1 MGATSFANVVVA
13 LAIEDTIKTVR
24 SSRILPPRI
33 GNVRLMFKQQ
43 LPFCFSMHLFYVEPS
58 TQVWS
63 GSEMPK
69 KLRPQNRKRLVPLPV
84 VAGFPPWTE
93 GALTALEPR

>member
-33 GNVRLMFKQQ
+33 GNVRCMVFNQQ
-43 LPFCFSMHLFYVEPS
+43 LPFCFPMHLFYVEPS
-58 TQVWS
+58 IHVWS
-63 GSEMPK
+63 DSEMPK
-69 KLRPQNRKRLVPLPV
+69 KLRPPKPKATCTVARRGRLP
-84 VAGFPPWTE
+84 
-93 GALTALEPR
+93 ALGGGGSHRV